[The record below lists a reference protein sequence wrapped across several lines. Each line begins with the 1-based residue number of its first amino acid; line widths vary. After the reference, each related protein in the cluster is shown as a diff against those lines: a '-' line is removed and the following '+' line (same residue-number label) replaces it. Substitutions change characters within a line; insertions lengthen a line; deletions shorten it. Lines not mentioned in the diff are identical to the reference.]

1 MLSDDQILRRMR
13 DTVDHPATARELL
26 QALGISRDARAA
38 FKRRLRALVASG
50 SLVEMHERAVFRTAL
65 AALGDAGE
73 ADDTAQ
79 EAFVIAWQRLSGF
92 RHEASFRTWL
102 LTITWRK
109 ALDRRRRQRRWWSR
123 AASPDAGAGTAPV
136 DRLESA
142 SADPERQAVAGDL
155 LRKARAEIVRL
166 SPKLRDTLLL
176 ASSGEHSY
184 EQIATL
190 QGIPLGTVKW
200 RVAEARRQ
208 LTRRLGDRPGG
219 PR

>member
-1 MLSDDQILRRMR
+1 MSTRPV
-13 DTVDHPATARELL
+13 TVSVASLVTIGPAAPVADLGEPERVRVLVRAA
-26 QALGISRDARAA
+26 QAGERAA
-38 FKRRLRALVASG
+38 FG
-50 SLVEMHERAVFRTAL
+50 TLVEMHERAVFRTAL